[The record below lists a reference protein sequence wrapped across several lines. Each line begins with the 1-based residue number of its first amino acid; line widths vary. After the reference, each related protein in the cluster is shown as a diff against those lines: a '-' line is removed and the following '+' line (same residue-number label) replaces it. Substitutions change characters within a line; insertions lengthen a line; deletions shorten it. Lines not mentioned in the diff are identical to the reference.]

1 MLRLETKW
9 CADSCLRSSPE
20 VATQAIQTEIDPL
33 VNLPDGLSEKEEQRR
48 REYIN
53 HRKRPQVQWMIELI
67 KRLRSLVTEG
77 KRELVTTTGGQKSKA
92 ALFDPCFHCVDV
104 GGGRG
109 DLALG
114 LATALGESVRVT
126 VLDVNESSLAAGRD
140 RASAAGLG
148 NIQFHLCDIQEFATS
163 TGGKDD
169 GEVDLVFGLHCCGGL
184 TEAALELAARTS
196 AAFAVASC
204 CFRSNR
210 HLGTLGS
217 MADSMSIASVTT
229 SPSSEGADKG
239 SIQYSSASDHELDRD
254 RACLLAVW
262 QGFHGQARAQRAV
275 NAARLRACK
284 AYYKD
289 LSTKNETQAESVR
302 RPDIETWLEE
312 FPSKYSKQN
321 SVLIGLTWSLKMR
334 NGSQFDVAGDDEP

>member
-1 MLRLETKW
+1 MPPPPAGTWEAVLRLETKW
-9 CADSCLRSSPE
+9 FADSCLRSSPE
-20 VATQAIQTEIDPL
+20 VSTQPIESEIDPL
-33 VNLPDGLSEKEEQRR
+33 LNLPDGLSEKEEQRR

-53 HRKRPQVQWMIELI
+53 HRKRPQVLWMIELI
-67 KRLRSLVTEG
+67 KRLLSLVKEG
-77 KRELVTTTGGQKSKA
+77 KCEMLSKYEYQGKETA
-92 ALFDPCFHCVDV
+92 SLNPCFHCVDV

-140 RASAAGLG
+140 RASVAGLA
-148 NIQFHLCDIQEFATS
+148 NMQFHLCDVQEFATS
-163 TGGKDD
+163 NGGDD
-169 GEVDLVFGLHCCGGL
+169 NEIDLVFGLHCCGGL

-210 HLGTLGS
+210 HLGTLGK
-217 MADSMSIASVTT
+217 MADSMSITSASLSFSTEVAH
-229 SPSSEGADKG
+229 EG
-239 SIQYSSASDHELDRD
+239 SIQYSSASDHEIDRD

-275 NAARLRACK
+275 NAARLRACE

-289 LSTKNETQAESVR
+289 LCTNDDAPAKCIR
-302 RPDIETWLEE
+302 RPEIETWLEE

-321 SVLIGLTWSLKMR
+321 SVLIGLTWSQKL
-334 NGSQFDVAGDDEP
+334 S